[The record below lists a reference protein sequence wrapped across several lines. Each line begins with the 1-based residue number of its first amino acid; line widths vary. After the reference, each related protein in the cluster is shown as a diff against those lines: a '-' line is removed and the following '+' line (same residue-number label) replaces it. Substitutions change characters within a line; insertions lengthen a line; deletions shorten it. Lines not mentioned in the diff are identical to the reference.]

1 MHCRVHAINPRIGE
15 KKKTARHR
23 AAPKEAP
30 QIYRA
35 PSPWWRSRYHSEWLL
50 AMIASSAFDDEE
62 DLVQSQGICQFK
74 IFKIFKVFE
83 VSSLFV
89 YLQAHT
95 CI

>member
-50 AMIASSAFDDEE
+50 AMIAFNAFQKQRTHAPLRQSEKWSPRDFISK
-62 DLVQSQGICQFK
+62 DLN
-74 IFKIFKVFE
+74 
-83 VSSLFV
+83 
-89 YLQAHT
+89 
-95 CI
+95 

>member
-50 AMIASSAFDDEE
+50 AMIASSAFQKQRDRVDDEE
-62 DLVQSQGICQFK
+62 VQSQGICQF
-74 IFKIFKVFE
+74 
-83 VSSLFV
+83 
-89 YLQAHT
+89 
-95 CI
+95 